1 METEL
6 PVSFEESLAMEGE
19 TWHVV
24 SAAVQG
30 TSHQRQGLPCQ
41 DKLAYRALPGG
52 RLAIALADGAG
63 TADQAETG
71 AQRAVEAALDAL
83 ESGEVDEADD
93 EEAGWVERVWGAF
106 DHARQA
112 MEALAEEQG
121 EPLRAYAA
129 TLTCLLL
136 GQDRLVIG
144 QIGDGAVVVK
154 GEDGE
159 LFTAT
164 HAQRGEY
171 ANETC
176 FLTQEDALEQVEIQV
191 IESPVQALAVMSDGL
206 TRLALKMPS
215 YEPHA
220 PFFQPLFD
228 FLDSSNGDGAAAEKQ
243 LADFLAS
250 ERVCARTD
258 DDKALG
264 LVKRTADGRPP
275 ASADESQE
283 G

>member
-6 PVSFEESLAMEGE
+6 PVSFEESRAVDGEG
-19 TWHVV
+19 WRVV

-30 TSHQRQGLPCQ
+30 TSHQKQGLPCQ
-41 DKLAYRALPGG
+41 DKLAIRVLPGG
-52 RLAIALADGAG
+52 KLAIALSDGAG
-63 TADQAETG
+63 SADQAETG
-71 AQRAVEAALDAL
+71 AQQAVEAALDAL
-83 ESGEVDEADD
+83 GSGEVDETDGD
-93 EEAGWVERVWGAF
+93 EASWEERVWSAF
-106 DHARQA
+106 DLARQSL
-112 MEALAEEQG
+112 EELAEEQG

-136 GQDRLVIG
+136 GADRLVIG

-154 GEDGE
+154 GPDGE

-228 FLDSSNGDGAAAEKQ
+228 FLDSSVEGGAAAEKQ

-264 LVKRTADGRPP
+264 LVRRTADGGPP
-275 ASADESQE
+275 TGA
-283 G
+283 